1 MKVAKKHF
9 GLILASLIAMSFNS
23 HFAQAA
29 RKTGEM
35 ISTSRVYAFKRV
47 GEVYEALEQIEANPL
62 VIKKTAVQVDRKNL
76 YIGGYII
83 NTSGRV
89 VPHVRVYP
97 SFMGSVRNKNRLVEV
112 LTHDERNLKP
122 GEVRRFVIVRPVTR
136 VRELMESNL
145 PVEENCILNVREL

>member
-1 MKVAKKHF
+1 MKVAKKHL

-62 VIKKTAVQVDRKNL
+62 VIKKTAVQLDRKNL

-83 NTSGRV
+83 NTSERV

-97 SFMGSVRNKNRLVEV
+97 SFMGSVGNKNRFVEV
-112 LTHDERNLKP
+112 LTHDERDLKP

-136 VRELMESNL
+136 VRELMENNL
-145 PVEENCILNVREL
+145 PVGENCILNVREL